1 MISFQDN
8 CKDITS
14 DMLKGFFVGWKECPD
29 SNKLFSILN
38 NSDYRFVAIDDG
50 SRRVVGFINA
60 ISDGVLSAYIPL
72 LEVLP
77 EYQGRGIGSQLVKL
91 MLDKLKDHYM
101 IDIVCDESIQKFYEK
116 FGLKKYS
123 AMILRNYDKQRGITK

>member
-8 CKDITS
+8 CVAITN
-14 DMLKGFFVGWKECPD
+14 DMLKGFFAGWNESPD
-29 SNKLFSILN
+29 PEKLLLILN
-38 NSDYRFVAIDDG
+38 NSEYMILAIDDESG
-50 SRRVVGFINA
+50 KVIGFINA

-77 EYQGRGIGSQLVKL
+77 EYQGRGIGSELVKR

-101 IDIVCDESIQKFYEK
+101 IDVVCDESVQKFYEK